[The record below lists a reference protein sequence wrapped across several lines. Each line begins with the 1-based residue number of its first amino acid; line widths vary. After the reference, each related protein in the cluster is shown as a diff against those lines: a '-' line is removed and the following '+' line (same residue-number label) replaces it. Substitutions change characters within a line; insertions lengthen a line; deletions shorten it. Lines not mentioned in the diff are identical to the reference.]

1 VGSWTNAGVQWAP
14 VDPTT
19 HRPTRPTEFFARG
32 FGRRNAGGNDQRVS
46 DLVFARDGRMFFADD
61 QSGDIYW
68 VAPTTLRMPAR

>member
-1 VGSWTNAGVQWAP
+1 M
-14 VDPTT
+14 
-19 HRPTRPTEFFARG
+19 RG
-32 FGRRNAGGNDQRVS
+32 FGRRTAGGNDQRVS